1 MSIPKPGNM
10 KIITTV
16 IFIVFSA
23 LAYGQ
28 LPVQNFTLNN
38 VDGGPVSLDS
48 YASVAGIA
56 VIFTGNECAFDNY
69 YTDRIK
75 LFIEMFSGKIQFLLI
90 NSYVEPGESA
100 DKMATKYKR
109 WGFTVP
115 YLIDKDQ
122 TAMNILG
129 AKKSP
134 EVFLLKNT
142 GGKFMIVYQGALDDN
157 PQMASDVK
165 QNFLKTSIDKLLA
178 GQKIDVP
185 VMRAVGCSIRKK

>member
-48 YASVAGIA
+48 YTSVAGIA

-100 DKMATKYKR
+100 DKMAAKYKR

-165 QNFLKTSIDKLLA
+165 QTFLKTSIDKLLA

>member
-1 MSIPKPGNM
+1 MF
-10 KIITTV
+10 V
-16 IFIVFSA
+16 VFSA

-28 LPVQNFTLNN
+28 LPVQTFTLNN

-48 YASVAGIA
+48 YSSVAGIA
-56 VIFTGNECAFDNY
+56 VIFTSNECAFDNY
-69 YTDRIK
+69 YTDRIRS
-75 LFIEMFSGKIQFLLI
+75 FIEMYSGKIQFILI
-90 NSYVEPGESA
+90 NSYLEPGESA
-100 DKMATKYKR
+100 EKMAEKYKR

-115 YLIDKDQ
+115 YLVDKDQ
-122 TAMNILG
+122 IAMNILG

-142 GGKFMIVYQGALDDN
+142 AGKFMIVYQGALDDN

-165 QNFLKTSIDKLLA
+165 QNFIKIGIDKLLA
-178 GQKIDVP
+178 GQKIEVP

>member
-1 MSIPKPGNM
+1 M

-48 YASVAGIA
+48 YTSVAGIA

-100 DKMATKYKR
+100 DK
-109 WGFTVP
+109 
-115 YLIDKDQ
+115 
-122 TAMNILG
+122 
-129 AKKSP
+129 
-134 EVFLLKNT
+134 
-142 GGKFMIVYQGALDDN
+142 
-157 PQMASDVK
+157 
-165 QNFLKTSIDKLLA
+165 
-178 GQKIDVP
+178 KIG
-185 VMRAVGCSIRKK
+185 RAHV

>member
-1 MSIPKPGNM
+1 MDHVKSTI
-10 KIITTV
+10 
-16 IFIVFSA
+16 
-23 LAYGQ
+23 
-28 LPVQNFTLNN
+28 
-38 VDGGPVSLDS
+38 
-48 YASVAGIA
+48 
-56 VIFTGNECAFDNY
+56 
-69 YTDRIK
+69 DR
-75 LFIEMFSGKIQFLLI
+75 
-90 NSYVEPGESA
+90 
-100 DKMATKYKR
+100 D
-109 WGFTVP
+109 
-115 YLIDKDQ
+115 
-122 TAMNILG
+122 ILG